1 MRCRPIYCSIKVK
14 FVKNQFLNQKVMS
27 KNIKWLVILGV
38 IFIVGLIFYNMTAGF
53 NNNAVK
59 TQEDAKTAWS
69 NVESS
74 YQRRNDLIGNLVK
87 TVQGAADFE
96 RNTLTEVIEARS
108 KATSVNIDAGNL
120 TPEKIEAF
128 GSAQN
133 GLSSALSRLLV
144 SVERY
149 PDLKA
154 NQNFMNLQ
162 AQLEG
167 TENRINVARN
177 RYNETVGSYNTL
189 IRTFPN
195 KLFAGLFGFEPMT
208 RFEADAGA
216 EVAPDVE
223 FEF

>member
-1 MRCRPIYCSIKVK
+1 
-14 FVKNQFLNQKVMS
+14 MS
-27 KNIKWLVILGV
+27 KHLKWIVPVGLLLILG
-38 IFIVGLIFYNMTAGF
+38 IYLYNSAVGF
-53 NNNAVK
+53 NNTAV
-59 TQEDAKTAWS
+59 TQEENAKTAWS

-96 RNTLTEVIEARS
+96 RATLTEVIEARA
-108 KATSVNIDAGNL
+108 KATSVNVDAGNL

-128 GSAQN
+128 GQAQG

-154 NQNFMNLQ
+154 NQNFLNLQ
-162 AQLEG
+162 SQLEG

-177 RYNETVGSYNTL
+177 RYNEAVGQYNIL
-189 IRTFPN
+189 IKKFPN
-195 KLFAGLFGFEPMT
+195 SIYAGWFGFEPMT

-216 EVAPDVE
+216 EKPVEVDFE
-223 FEF
+223 FE